1 MRVRMNNVIFLV
13 MRVESLDD
21 KIILYTFP
29 DGKSLTLYVSNEEE
43 RDSIL
48 QGLYL
53 EGFLD
58 IKSEWLQEGEEYEKG
73 LLLQDLL

>member
-58 IKSEWLQEGEEYEKG
+58 IKSEWL
-73 LLLQDLL
+73 

>member
-1 MRVRMNNVIFLV
+1 MNNVIFLV
-13 MRVESLDD
+13 MKVESSGE

-58 IKSEWLQEGEEYEKG
+58 IKSEWL
-73 LLLQDLL
+73 